1 MDRAG
6 LPLSQKNVKL
16 AHANNTLIVTV
27 STLNS
32 LKWSGTV
39 DTWIMVKTYMH
50 LKKIVKIWYQD
61 TLNLSLCSMKSQLKS
76 CKWKRKFRRNW
87 RNWRLPKTVMW
98 NVLQADTSFLN
109 ASFFF
114 IKLEI
119 TVLPSEPFME
129 NCLRFEKLYSRHKR
143 NGPSDS
149 VFIVLYIF
157 ILLHLPVHMHE

>member
-1 MDRAG
+1 M
-6 LPLSQKNVKL
+6 QMEKEVQ
-16 AHANNTLIVTV
+16 TE
-27 STLNS
+27 
-32 LKWSGTV
+32 
-39 DTWIMVKTYMH
+39 
-50 LKKIVKIWYQD
+50 LKKLKASKDGDVECTPSWYQF
-61 TLNLSLCSMKSQLKS
+61 SQ
-76 CKWKRKFRRNW
+76 C
-87 RNWRLPKTVMW
+87 
-98 NVLQADTSFLN
+98 VL
-109 ASFFF
+109 FF